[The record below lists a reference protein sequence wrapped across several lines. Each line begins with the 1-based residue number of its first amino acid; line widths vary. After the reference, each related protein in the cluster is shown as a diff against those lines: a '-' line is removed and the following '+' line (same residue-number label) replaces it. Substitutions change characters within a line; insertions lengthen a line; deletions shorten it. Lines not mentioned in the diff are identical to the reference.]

1 MTNDK
6 TNENKIAR
14 QTFTGVVVSNKMN
27 NTVMVEV
34 KSHIKHQKYNKFQIK
49 KTKFMADDPGNTKK
63 IGDTVKIEA
72 CRPLSKNKFFRVVTV

>member
-6 TNENKIAR
+6 TNENKVAR

-63 IGDTVKIEA
+63 IGDTATIVECAPISRHKHFKLA
-72 CRPLSKNKFFRVVTV
+72 